1 MLKYLNIMVI
11 KSLVNIQFNVD
22 MITSINEKVIGEIT
36 RVEFSGDFQR
46 LVVTYKYTSESDTLI
61 KRGSMEFKGDEIDT
75 LDSTVQQILPDDY
88 DTYGE
93 RDKMMYK
100 YLNGFK
106 IKMAETFNI
115 EVIDIEII

>member
-1 MLKYLNIMVI
+1 MT
-11 KSLVNIQFNVD
+11 
-22 MITSINEKVIGEIT
+22 TSISEKIIGEIT

-46 LVVTYKYTSESDTLI
+46 LVVTYKYTSESGSLI
-61 KRGSMEFKGDEIDT
+61 KQGFIEFNGDEIDT
-75 LDSTVQQILPDDY
+75 LDSTVQQILPNDY
-88 DTYGE
+88 DTYNE

-115 EVIDIEII
+115 EVTDIEII